1 MNADVIA
8 LIVVCGWFVSLSV
21 AIFLV
26 PRLAAK
32 RVSMQFGL
40 QMVEQGGKKF
50 YAPCG
55 PDGEPILIPVGVKDV
70 DGEQKVVMGYAPL
83 AYSMPFM
90 AADMAAM
97 KLKMM
102 LLGQKG
108 QISQAIRN
116 KALSEGDQEALF
128 AMLPKKVQGALAI
141 ARMLGVG
148 VNKGVPDGQVQV
160 VNRGKAI

>member
-1 MNADVIA
+1 MLVEEMAMLGILVVINAVVDT
-8 LIVVCGWFVSLSV
+8 LIVLVILSKRQERMMGV
-21 AIFLV
+21 A
-26 PRLAAK
+26 K
-32 RVSMQFGL
+32 
-40 QMVEQGGKKF
+40 VENDGGEMI
-50 YAPCG
+50 YAPLDPNG
-55 PDGEPILIPVGVKDV
+55 KPIKIPVGVKEV
-70 DGEQKVVMGYAPL
+70 DGEQVVVLDYAPL
-83 AYSMPFM
+83 AYSLPFM